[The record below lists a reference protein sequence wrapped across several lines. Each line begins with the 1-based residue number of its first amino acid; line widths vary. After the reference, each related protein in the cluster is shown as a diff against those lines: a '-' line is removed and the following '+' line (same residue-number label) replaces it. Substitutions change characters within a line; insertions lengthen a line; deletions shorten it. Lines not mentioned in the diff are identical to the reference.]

1 MNLNYT
7 QQQSFQLFL
16 LIQFIEIPNEALFYA
31 APAPRSNPYLANV
44 IEFIIIFIIFE
55 KKKFK
60 GCVVPIL

>member
-7 QQQSFQLFL
+7 QQQSFRLSL

-44 IEFIIIFIIFE
+44 FEFIIIFE
-55 KKKFK
+55 NKKFK